1 MRRWR
6 VQMSG
11 IILRRKRSLQQS
23 YTIVCELPD
32 LYRVGTKLAGDVPRP
47 VFVHLRTLSCLH
59 PLRFPLSVVFVSK
72 ELAASESV
80 APYICGAAVA
90 EAPVFPG
97 ETWSGTLMVD
107 ESVCPDAVYSV
118 VTMLSE

>member
-1 MRRWR
+1 MGL
-6 VQMSG
+6 S
-11 IILRRKRSLQQS
+11 SLAV
-23 YTIVCELPD
+23 TVVVL
-32 LYRVGTKLAGDVPRP
+32 LVPQ
-47 VFVHLRTLSCLH
+47 
-59 PLRFPLSVVFVSK
+59 

-90 EAPVFPG
+90 DAPLFPG
-97 ETWSGTLMVD
+97 ETWRATLTVD